1 MIEKLQNFNIQL
13 PIVVMSD
20 FIIDRIIKL
29 NSKQDLFNMI
39 NNKSKFGAG
48 AIRGIQTYE
57 NKGGKAVNVAYCL
70 AKLGAKQVT
79 LFTIAD
85 KVGLAILEHFF
96 SDFGGRVNL
105 QIKNGKQGYS
115 TAFEFLDETDKVFLS
130 DVGDNDKFGPNLIN
144 CKDDIKILKDA
155 AAVALVDWASNSFG
169 TELAEYVFKKS
180 SKSLHFIDTGDIQDR
195 KKDIPKLLQV
205 LADTTN
211 SILSINENECNS
223 FAEVINFN
231 SLNAIE
237 KGEDATIEENI
248 QRYLKMFAKK
258 IKVSSI
264 DLHANKFTAWSDG
277 KDAAFVPTRKVK
289 INNLVGAGDSWDA
302 ANIVGYLAGLDAK
315 ERLTFSN
322 AYVSLYI
329 SNPNSEP
336 ANMNEVIDLLKI

>member
-1 MIEKLQNFNIQL
+1 MIEKLQNLKVQGSIA
-13 PIVVMSD
+13 VMSD

-29 NSKQDLFNMI
+29 KSKQDLFDMI

-70 AKLGAKQVT
+70 AKLGVNVT

-96 SDFGGRVNL
+96 SDFGSKVNL
-105 QIKNGKQGYS
+105 RIKNGRQGYS

-130 DVGDNDKFGPNLIN
+130 DIGDNDKFGPNMIN
-144 CKDDIKILKDA
+144 SCKDDIEILKNA
-155 AAVALVDWASNSFG
+155 AAVVLVDWASNSLG
-169 TELAEYVFKKS
+169 TELAEYIFKNS
-180 SKSLHFIDTGDIQDR
+180 TQSLHFVDTGDIQTR
-195 KKDIPKLLQV
+195 KKDIPKLIQV
-205 LADTTN
+205 LADTKG
-211 SILSINENECNS
+211 ILSMNENECNS

-231 SLNAIE
+231 SLDIVE
-237 KGEDATIEENI
+237 KEDTATIEENV
-248 QRYLKMFAKK
+248 QEYLKKFVKK
-258 IKVSSI
+258 TKFSI
-264 DLHANKFTAWSDG
+264 DLHASKYTAWSDG
-277 KDAAFVPTRKVK
+277 IDTAFVPTRKVK

-302 ANIVGYLAGLDAK
+302 ADIIGYLSGLDPK
-315 ERLTFSN
+315 ERLAFSN

-336 ANMNEVIDLLKI
+336 ATMNQVIELLKN